1 MVRFIKLV
9 HSRYDLFFTD
19 FLSFSSTNRQ
29 KMIYCENNGLQ
40 HLAIHYVGNKLQQ
53 DGVLFSHQA
62 IDLTEDIKQLLVP
75 YFISSF
81 KSDEYY
87 NLFHESDISL
97 NEVYNYAS
105 SIFDNPEELFEK
117 SISFAKHL
125 YEQSAHPKIKG
136 GEFYVAFFK
145 DCIINGE
152 TIDTLGIFKTEN
164 KDTFFQVSSADNN
177 FKIASYQGI
186 NISKL
191 DKGCLIFNKDKEEG
205 YIVAIVDNTSKG
217 NDAQY
222 WVDDFL
228 HVRQRQ
234 DGYHNTQNAL
244 SLCKNFVVKELP
256 QQFDVS
262 KADQADILNR
272 SVKFFKE
279 RDTFDMNEFANEV
292 IGQPEVIDSFN
303 NYKEE
308 YQRDRDIEIADNFA
322 ISDSAVK
329 KQSRGLKSV
338 IKLDKNFHIY
348 VHGNNQYI
356 KKGYDEETGLH
367 YYQLFFKEEQ

>member
-1 MVRFIKLV
+1 
-9 HSRYDLFFTD
+9 
-19 FLSFSSTNRQ
+19 
-29 KMIYCENNGLQ
+29 MIYCENNGLQ

-53 DGVLFSHQA
+53 DGVLLSHQA

-152 TIDTLGIFKTEN
+152 TIDALGIFKTEN

-234 DGYHNTQNAL
+234 DEYYNTQNTL
-244 SLCKNFVVKELP
+244 NLCKNFVVKELP

>member
-1 MVRFIKLV
+1 
-9 HSRYDLFFTD
+9 
-19 FLSFSSTNRQ
+19 
-29 KMIYCENNGLQ
+29 MIYCENDGLQ
-40 HLAIHYVGNKLQQ
+40 HLAIHYVGNRLQQ

-62 IDLTEDIKQLLVP
+62 IDLTEDIRQLLVS
-75 YFISSF
+75 YFLSSF

-105 SIFDNPEELFEK
+105 CVFNNPEKLFEK

-145 DCIINGE
+145 DCVINGE
-152 TIDTLGIFKTEN
+152 TIDALGIFKTEN
-164 KDTFFQVSSADNN
+164 KDTFFQVSSTDNH
-177 FKIASYQGI
+177 FKIASYQGV

-191 DKGCLIFNKDKEEG
+191 DKGCLIFNKDKEKG
-205 YIVAIVDNTSKG
+205 YVVAIVDNTSKG
-217 NDAQY
+217 SDAQY
-222 WVDDFL
+222 WIDDFL

-234 DGYHNTQNAL
+234 DEYYNTQNTL
-244 SLCKNFVVKELP
+244 NLCKNFVVKELP

-279 RDTFDMNEFANEV
+279 RETFDMNEFANEV

-308 YQRDRDIEIADNFA
+308 YQRDRDIEIADNFT

-356 KKGYDEETGLH
+356 KKGFDEETGLH

>member
-1 MVRFIKLV
+1 MIVKDYIQLTQITV
-9 HSRYDLFFTD
+9 HR
-19 FLSFSSTNRQ
+19 
-29 KMIYCENNGLQ
+29 
-40 HLAIHYVGNKLQQ
+40 VGNKATD
-53 DGVLFSHQA
+53 DG
-62 IDLTEDIKQLLVP
+62 IKLSKETLKTDDNIISLLNK
-75 YFISSF
+75 YFLSPF
-81 KSDEYY
+81 KENEYY
-87 NLFHESDISL
+87 NLYHESNIHL
-97 NEVYNYAS
+97 NEIYSFAQK
-105 SIFDNPEELFEK
+105 IFDDPNQLFSQ
-117 SISFAKHL
+117 SICIAKHL
-125 YEQSAHPKIKG
+125 YEQSQHPKIKG
-136 GEFYVAFFK
+136 GELYVAYLK
-145 DCIINGE
+145 DCIVDG
-152 TIDTLGIFKTEN
+152 DTMDAIGIFKSET
-164 KDTFFQVSSADNN
+164 KDTYL
-177 FKIASYQGI
+177 KIESIEDSFSVNSDEGI
-186 NISKL
+186 NINKL
-191 DKGCLIFNKDKEEG
+191 DKGCLIFNGDQDNG
-205 YIVAIVDNTSKG
+205 YIVAIVDNTGKG
-217 NDAQY
+217 SEAQY
-222 WVDDFL
+222 WTDDFL

-279 RDTFDMNEFANEV
+279 RETFDMNEFANEV

-308 YQRDRDIEIADNFA
+308 YQRDRDIEIADNFT

-356 KKGYDEETGLH
+356 KKGFDEETGLH

>member
-1 MVRFIKLV
+1 
-9 HSRYDLFFTD
+9 
-19 FLSFSSTNRQ
+19 
-29 KMIYCENNGLQ
+29 MIYCENNGLQ

-53 DGVLFSHQA
+53 DGVLLSHQA

-152 TIDTLGIFKTEN
+152 TIDALGIFKTEN

-191 DKGCLIFNKDKEEG
+191 DKGCLIFNKDKEKG

-234 DGYHNTQNAL
+234 DEYYNTQNTL
-244 SLCKNFVVKELP
+244 NLCKNFVVKELP

-262 KADQADILNR
+262 KADQVDILNR

-292 IGQPEVIDSFN
+292 IGQLEVIDSFN

>member
-1 MVRFIKLV
+1 
-9 HSRYDLFFTD
+9 
-19 FLSFSSTNRQ
+19 
-29 KMIYCENNGLQ
+29 MIYCENEGLQ
-40 HLAIHYVGNKLQQ
+40 DLAIHYVGNKLQQ
-53 DGVLFSHQA
+53 EGVLFSHKV
-62 IDLTEDIKQLLVP
+62 IDLTDNIKQLLVP

-81 KSDEYY
+81 KSNEYY
-87 NLFHESDISL
+87 NLFHESDITL

-105 SIFDNPEELFEK
+105 SIFKKRTELYEK

-125 YEQSAHPKIKG
+125 YEQSVHPKIKG
-136 GEFYVAFFK
+136 GEFYVAYF
-145 DCIINGE
+145 DNCVIDGE
-152 TIDTLGIFKTEN
+152 TIDAIGIFKTEN
-164 KDTFFQVSSADNN
+164 KDTFFQVSSTDNN
-177 FKIASYQGI
+177 FEIYGYQGI
-186 NISKL
+186 NTSRL
-191 DKGCLIFNKDKEEG
+191 DKGCLIFNKDEEDG
-205 YIVAIVDNTSKG
+205 YVVAIVDNTSKG
-217 NDAQY
+217 GDAQY

-228 HVRQRQ
+228 HVRQRK
-234 DGYHNTQNAL
+234 DEYYNTQNAL
-244 SLCKNFVVKELP
+244 TLCKNFVVKELP

-262 KADQADILNR
+262 KADQADILNK

-279 RDTFDMNEFANEV
+279 RDTFDINEFANEV

-308 YQRDRDIEIADNFA
+308 YQKDRDIEIADSFA

-329 KQSRGLKSV
+329 KQSRILKSV

>member
-1 MVRFIKLV
+1 MVINYSK
-9 HSRYDLFFTD
+9 TE
-19 FLSFSSTNRQ
+19 
-29 KMIYCENNGLQ
+29 YC
-40 HLAIHYVGNKLQQ
+40 
-53 DGVLFSHQA
+53 SH
-62 IDLTEDIKQLLVP
+62 IKQLLVP

-81 KSDEYY
+81 KSDEYF
-87 NLFHESDISL
+87 NLFHESDINL
-97 NEVYNYAS
+97 NEVYSYAS
-105 SIFDNPEELFEK
+105 SIFNNPEELYEK

-136 GEFYVAFFK
+136 GEFYVAYFK
-145 DCIINGE
+145 DCVINGE
-152 TIDTLGIFKTEN
+152 TIDALGIFKTEN
-164 KDTFFQVSSADNN
+164 KDTFFQVSSTDNN
-177 FKIASYQGI
+177 FEIVSYQGI

-191 DKGCLIFNKDKEEG
+191 DKGCLIFNKDKEDG
-205 YIVAIVDNTSKG
+205 YIVAIIDNRSKG
-217 NDAQY
+217 SDAQY

-228 HVRQRQ
+228 HVRQRK
-234 DGYHNTQNAL
+234 DEYYNTENAL
-244 SLCKNFVVKELP
+244 SLCKNFVVNELP
-256 QQFDVS
+256 QQFKEVS
-262 KADQADILNR
+262 KADQADILNK

-308 YQRDRDIEIADNFA
+308 YQKDRDIEIADNFA

-329 KQSRGLKSV
+329 KQSRILKSV